1 MSGLVAPAAHDIA
14 HRKNPY
20 YLSVLTDDEMA
31 EATTQHGSCR
41 RVERPLRISDDSTLR
56 QMISS
61 QFGVEIVAR
70 GDALQDVALCQ
81 NARALAILVVDNS
94 GADPLLG
101 HPFGDMSKT
110 VARPDREN
118 DSGHRIADSHDGK
131 VKPACAFV
139 KRQLRSG
146 VR

>member
-1 MSGLVAPAAHDIA
+1 MGGLLAPAAHDIA
-14 HRKNPY
+14 HRQNPY

-31 EATTQHGSCR
+31 EATAQHGGCR
-41 RVERPLRISDDSTLR
+41 RVERPLRIGDDSTLR

-70 GDALQDVALCQ
+70 GDALKNVALRQ
-81 NARALAILVVDNS
+81 NARTLAILIIDNG
-94 GADPLLG
+94 GADPLVG
-101 HPFGDMSKT
+101 HPFGDMPKT